1 MQEPSVLDFI
11 KARLQ
16 DWQHKILRP
25 SDSPAAAPSDGAN
38 APVLDDGAK
47 PGFWAE
53 PAARVVAPPVTSQTE
68 AVVEE
73 TKTEIE
79 TRTDAAIQF
88 AWPVFV
94 VLGLGLW
101 AQLSL
106 EPRLT
111 SERTWQAGF
120 AFYILAALV
129 LVITRAR
136 HGWTLNPWDETVS
149 TDSYENTFLR
159 SLVLFVI
166 SLVFALMAFFSFMG
180 GVFNSFNI
188 IAWLISIGTMIAA
201 FWQPRTNPIL
211 WLRSTFLRPQW
222 TITFNRSIF
231 LTLAIIVLILFFRT
245 YRLPEIPSQMISD
258 HAEKLLDVGDVLNGQ
273 FHVFFQ
279 RNTGREFFQFY
290 LTAAIIKLFDTGLTH
305 LSLKIGTVF
314 SGLVAVLYIYLLG
327 KELGSPRV
335 GMLAAIFLGIAYWHN
350 IISRYGLRFPIY
362 PLFYAPALYY
372 LVWGIQRRN
381 RLGFILSGLFLG
393 LGLHGYSPFRVVPF
407 VILLAVGLYLLHQ
420 QSQGYKRQ
428 AVWGLFIIVII
439 SLIVFLPLL
448 AYMIDNPEIVIY
460 RAITRIGEAERPLP
474 GPALQIFLDNLRR
487 SMLMF
492 SWDNGEIWPISIPH
506 RPVLDVVSNV
516 FFHMGIVLLIL
527 RYIRQRHWFDLF
539 TILSIPALMMPSILS
554 LSFPGENPSLNR
566 SAAAVIPVFL
576 VVAFSFDAF
585 LKSLE
590 TASAP
595 IWNKRFA
602 WGLGTV
608 LILWATLQNYDL
620 VFNQYRKQYDQG
632 AWNTSE
638 MGEVVRSFANLT
650 GSADTAYLV
659 GFAHWVDSRNV
670 MISAGYPFDDN
681 AIWPENFQATLEDPR
696 PKLFL
701 ININDAAS
709 MQSLQTLYP
718 NGRLS
723 EYQSKYENKNFMLFL
738 VPAQ

>member
-16 DWQHKILRP
+16 DWQQKILRP
-25 SDSPAAAPSDGAN
+25 SESSTSVPGDGAN
-38 APVLDDGAK
+38 STAQNDGVK
-47 PGFWAE
+47 PEFWAE
-53 PAARVVAPPVTSQTE
+53 PASSVVVQPVADQAE
-68 AVVEE
+68 AVVEPVTE
-73 TKTEIE
+73 TQSKDE
-79 TRTDAAIQF
+79 TAIQF

-94 VLGLGLW
+94 ALGLGLW

-106 EPRLT
+106 EPRLG
-111 SERTWQAGF
+111 SERTWQMGF
-120 AFYILAALV
+120 VLYILAALV
-129 LVITRAR
+129 LVVTRAR
-136 HGWTLNPWDETVS
+136 HGWSLNPWSDTVS
-149 TDSYENTFLR
+149 TESHETTFLR
-159 SLVLFVI
+159 SFVPFAI
-166 SLVFALMAFFSFMG
+166 SLVFSLIAFLSFLG
-180 GVFNSFNI
+180 GVFNTFNLMAWF
-188 IAWLISIGTMIAA
+188 IAIGAMIAA
-201 FWQPRTNPIL
+201 FWQPRTNPLLWVRNIL
-211 WLRSTFLRPQW
+211 TRPQW
-222 TITFNRSIF
+222 TITFSRSIF
-231 LTLAIIVLILFFRT
+231 LALAIIGLILFFRT
-245 YRLPEIPSQMISD
+245 YRLLDVPSQMISD
-258 HAEKLLDVGDVLNGQ
+258 HAEKLLDVGDVLAGQ

-290 LTAAIIKLFDTGLTH
+290 LTAAIIKLFDTGLTY
-305 LSLKIGTVF
+305 LSLKLGTAF
-314 SGLVAVLYIYLLG
+314 SGLVAVFYIYLLG
-327 KELGSPRV
+327 KELGTPRV
-335 GMLAAIFLGIAYWHN
+335 GMLAAIFLGVAYWHN

-407 VILLAVGLYLLHQ
+407 VILMAVGLYLLHQ
-420 QSQGYKRQ
+420 QSQGYKQQ
-428 AVWGLFIIVII
+428 AIWGLFIIVII

-448 AYMIDNPEIVIY
+448 AYMTENPEIVIY
-460 RAITRIGEAERPLP
+460 RAVTRLGEAERPLP
-474 GPALQIFLDNLRR
+474 GPALEIFFDNFRR
-487 SMLMF
+487 SLLMF

-516 FFHMGIVLLIL
+516 FFHLGVVLLIL
-527 RYIRQRHWFDLF
+527 RYIKQRHWFDLF
-539 TILSIPALMMPSILS
+539 TLLSIPALMMPSILS

-566 SAAAVIPVFL
+566 SAATVIPVFL
-576 VVAFSFDAF
+576 IIAFSFDAF
-585 LKSLE
+585 LRALE

-595 IWNKRFA
+595 IWNRRFA

-608 LILWATLQNYDL
+608 LILWAALQNYDL

-638 MGEVVRSFANLT
+638 MGEVIQSFANLT

-659 GFAHWVDSRNV
+659 GFPHWVDSRNV
-670 MISAGYPFDDN
+670 MINAGYPFDDN
-681 AIWPENFQATLEDPR
+681 AIWPENFQSTLEDPR

-701 ININDAAS
+701 ININDQNS
-709 MQSLQTLYP
+709 ILLLQALYP

-723 EYQSKYENKNFMLFL
+723 EYQSKYANKNFMLFL